1 MPLNNDLI
9 YTVANRNKA
18 KKQKTSNPK
27 RKHTSQNG
35 NLIAKTRKIHNQK
48 TGTQSPETALVH
60 HSKGKDTYKKPK
72 TATVTD
78 QN

>member
-9 YTVANRNKA
+9 YTVADRNKTE
-18 KKQKTSNPK
+18 KQKTSNPK

-48 TGTQSPETALVH
+48 TGTQF
-60 HSKGKDTYKKPK
+60 PK
-72 TATVTD
+72 R
-78 QN
+78 N